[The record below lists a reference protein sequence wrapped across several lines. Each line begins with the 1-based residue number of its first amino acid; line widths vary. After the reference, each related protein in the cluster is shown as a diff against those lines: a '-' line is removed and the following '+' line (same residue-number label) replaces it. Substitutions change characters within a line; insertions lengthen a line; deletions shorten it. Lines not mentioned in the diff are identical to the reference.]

1 MSDELQNDE
10 YVEETEVEAI
20 QTEETDE
27 SESSELAADS
37 DGEHEQKPDDT
48 DQKQV
53 NQDAVNEAINRQ
65 HRKYQEEKRR
75 ADELQKQLAQ
85 YAPKTQAPIV
95 LESPDPFDDDYE
107 VKQKAYIESIRQ
119 AERYSYQQEQSS
131 ELTNQQQAAKQQSMQ
146 EDLNT
151 KAISY
156 SGRAKEF
163 GIKPEELQ
171 QAGQM
176 VASYGLSD
184 DVAMFILDDEKG
196 PLITRYLSSNHADA
210 EKIAGM
216 NPMQAALYIERTV
229 KPKVAAVKQKQTNA
243 PSPATKISG
252 GGGDKD
258 AGKYKYIDGA
268 EFT

>member
-20 QTEETDE
+20 QAEETDE

-95 LESPDPFDDDYE
+95 LESPDPFDDDYD
-107 VKQKAYIESIRQ
+107 VKQKVYQ
-119 AERYSYQQEQSS
+119 ASRTIQLS
-131 ELTNQQQAAKQQSMQ
+131 AR
-146 EDLNT
+146 
-151 KAISY
+151 AI
-156 SGRAKEF
+156 
-163 GIKPEELQ
+163 
-171 QAGQM
+171 
-176 VASYGLSD
+176 
-184 DVAMFILDDEKG
+184 
-196 PLITRYLSSNHADA
+196 
-210 EKIAGM
+210 
-216 NPMQAALYIERTV
+216 
-229 KPKVAAVKQKQTNA
+229 
-243 PSPATKISG
+243 
-252 GGGDKD
+252 
-258 AGKYKYIDGA
+258 
-268 EFT
+268 